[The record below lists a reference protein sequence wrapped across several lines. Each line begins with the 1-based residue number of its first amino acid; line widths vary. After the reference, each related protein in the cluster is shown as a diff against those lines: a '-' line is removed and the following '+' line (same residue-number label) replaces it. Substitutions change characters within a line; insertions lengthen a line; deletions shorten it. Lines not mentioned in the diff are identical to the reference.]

1 MPIRFVCPHCQ
12 QKLSI
17 SSRKAG
23 SVASCP
29 RCQKDVTV
37 PAVAKEPVAAG
48 SAATSG
54 AGAHA
59 AETAGEAEDAA
70 DENPYAQFA
79 VFDDHELVYEQPAAA
94 PARSEAAQGLS
105 QRISLPRYVILTQG
119 VLLGLVALVAFA
131 LGLATGGNFFAP
143 SQLAAGPCRV
153 DGTISYAADA
163 GELPDAGAVV
173 MFLPQTKDA
182 GRRIKADGLRPEEPL
197 PDAPLGG
204 AEEIRNLGGAY
215 ARADAQGRFAVQL
228 PAPGVYH
235 VLVLSG
241 HLRRPPGQDI
251 PTQDL
256 VKIERYIDRSSD
268 LLADSRYQFSTETIP
283 ASRQFSARFE

>member
-23 SVASCP
+23 TVASCP
-29 RCQKDVTV
+29 RCQKELTV
-37 PAVAKEPVAAG
+37 PAVAKEPVGAV
-48 SAATSG
+48 AATS
-54 AGAHA
+54 AGSPPSAEA
-59 AETAGEAEDAA
+59 ASEAEDAA

-79 VFDDHELVYEQPAAA
+79 VFDDHELVYEQPAA
-94 PARSEAAQGLS
+94 PAASKAAQGLS

-119 VLLGLVALVAFA
+119 VLLGVVALVAFA
-131 LGLATGGNFFAP
+131 LGLATGGNIFAP
-143 SQLAAGPCRV
+143 PQVAAGPCQV

-215 ARADAQGRFAVQL
+215 ARADA
-228 PAPGVYH
+228 
-235 VLVLSG
+235 
-241 HLRRPPGQDI
+241 
-251 PTQDL
+251 
-256 VKIERYIDRSSD
+256 
-268 LLADSRYQFSTETIP
+268 
-283 ASRQFSARFE
+283 